1 MDAASLP
8 TASVSLLVASFVAM
22 IAAFAVGGVDGLLF
36 HLKRFR
42 LFAHAESRFEHALHT
57 GRALLAIPA
66 VIFLYL
72 LEPTGLALYA
82 ALVAALADQILMV
95 TDLVVEKRSRLRFG
109 GLPHAEYMV
118 HITANSLHAVA
129 FALAFASVPA
139 SAWSL
144 TADWSRSSL
153 PAFLQWVAVGMVAA
167 AVIATC
173 QHVVLLCSNLRSG
186 RDPVAGATGHPGK
199 P

>member
-1 MDAASLP
+1 MDAASVA
-8 TASVSLLVASFVAM
+8 TANVNLLVASLIAM
-22 IAAFAVGGVDGLLF
+22 IAAFAVGGVDGLFF
-36 HLKRFR
+36 HLQRFR
-42 LFAHAESRFEHALHT
+42 LFAHAESRFEHGLHT

-66 VIFLYL
+66 VVFLYL
-72 LEPTGLALYA
+72 FEPVGIALYA
-82 ALVAALADQILMV
+82 ALAAALADQVLMV
-95 TDLVVEKRSRLRFG
+95 IDLVVERRSRLRFG
-109 GLPHAEYMV
+109 GLPHAEYIV

-139 SAWSL
+139 SGWSL

-167 AVIATC
+167 AVIAAC
-173 QHVVLLCSNLRSG
+173 QHVVLLCTNLRSG
-186 RDPVAGATGHPGK
+186 GAPVAGTTGQPGT

>member
-1 MDAASLP
+1 MDAASVP
-8 TASVSLLVASFVAM
+8 TADVKLLVASLIAM

-36 HLKRFR
+36 HLQRFR
-42 LFAHAESRFEHALHT
+42 LFAHAESRFEHVLHT
-57 GRALLAIPA
+57 GRALLAIP
-66 VIFLYL
+66 VVVFLYL
-72 LEPTGLALYA
+72 FEPVGIALYA
-82 ALVAALADQILMV
+82 ALAAALADQVLMV
-95 TDLVVEKRSRLRFG
+95 IDLVVERRSRLRFG
-109 GLPHAEYMV
+109 GLPHGEYMV

-139 SAWSL
+139 SGWSV
-144 TADWSRSSL
+144 TADCSRSTL

-173 QHVVLLCSNLRSG
+173 QHVVLLCKNLRLA
-186 RDPVAGATGHPGK
+186 RAPVAGATGQPGT